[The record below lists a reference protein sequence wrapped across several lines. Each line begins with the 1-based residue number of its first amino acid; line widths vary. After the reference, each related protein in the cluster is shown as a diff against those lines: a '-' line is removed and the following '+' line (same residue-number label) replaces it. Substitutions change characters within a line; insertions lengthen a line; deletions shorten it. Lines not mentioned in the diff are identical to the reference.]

1 MLLPRYSSL
10 EMFIAG
16 DPGSM
21 ERRETF
27 ERYRCAQ
34 PFHAAGPS
42 PMAEPCSSLLHSL
55 SAILHDGALRE
66 YSPVSPPTSYASSR
80 ALPCQALTLLSA
92 GSLPLRPPG
101 LTQRR
106 VPAPGWAVPVQTQC
120 HGTALPPLLPRNLRL
135 RAQRVPR

>member
-16 DPGSM
+16 DPSSM
-21 ERRETF
+21 ERREIF

-42 PMAEPCSSLLHSL
+42 AVAEPCSSLLHSL

-66 YSPVSPPTSYASSR
+66 YSPTPCPAAWPTE
-80 ALPCQALTLLSA
+80 LTLTLLSA
-92 GSLPLRPPG
+92 CSLPLRSPG
-101 LTQRR
+101 LAQCR
-106 VPAPGWAVPVQTQC
+106 VPAPGRAVPVQTQC
-120 HGTALPPLLPRNLRL
+120 HGTALSPLFSGNLRL
-135 RAQRVPR
+135 WARRVPT